1 LFCVYKNELD
11 QELKTLIDMLTVEI
25 KSDANKNQGK
35 LINIEEETLIKM
47 KACFQE
53 MVWQIS
59 IENI

>member
-1 LFCVYKNELD
+1 
-11 QELKTLIDMLTVEI
+11 MLTVEI